1 MVKESKSAYVGDVA
15 ELFAGVGGFR
25 LGLEK
30 AGWRTVYSNQWEPST
45 KRQHASEVYVH
56 NFGSEGHSNDDVS
69 TVAKIPKKFDLL
81 VGGFPCQDYSVAKSK
96 SSASGLEGKKGVLWW
111 EILRLVKQHKPKFLF
126 LENVDRLLKSPAQ
139 QRGRDFAVMLSSLGA
154 EGYSVEWRVVNAAD
168 YGFPQRRRR
177 VFIVAYKTKEKLTA
191 DTLLKTGV
199 LASSL
204 PVTEGKTR
212 SVGEISSD
220 LLEVSSLFGKDLKL
234 SPFLNSGFFQK
245 GKFESMEVISS
256 YSGASKTLGD
266 VLLPLNKVP
275 DSFHI
280 SPSSLKKWKY
290 FKGAKSEERVHS
302 SGYKWNYTEG
312 SMVFPDPID
321 RPSRTLLTG
330 EGGSSPSRFKH
341 VVTQDGVNRRL
352 HPIEMER
359 LNGFPDDWTRFSG
372 EEEVSDV
379 KRAFFMGNALV
390 VGLIE
395 LVGKE
400 LAKRMS

>member
-1 MVKESKSAYVGDVA
+1 
-15 ELFAGVGGFR
+15 
-25 LGLEK
+25 
-30 AGWRTVYSNQWEPST
+30 
-45 KRQHASEVYVH
+45 
-56 NFGSEGHSNDDVS
+56 
-69 TVAKIPKKFDLL
+69 
-81 VGGFPCQDYSVAKSK
+81 
-96 SSASGLEGKKGVLWW
+96 
-111 EILRLVKQHKPKFLF
+111 
-126 LENVDRLLKSPAQ
+126 
-139 QRGRDFAVMLSSLGA
+139 
-154 EGYSVEWRVVNAAD
+154 VNAAD

-177 VFIVAYKTKEKLTA
+177 VFIVAYKTKEKLTSE
-191 DTLLKTGV
+191 TLLKTGV

-212 SVGEISSD
+212 NVGEISPD
-220 LLEVSSLFGKDLKL
+220 LLEVSSLFGKNLKL

-245 GKFESMEVISS
+245 GKFESMDVISS
-256 YSGASKTLGD
+256 YSGPAKTLGN
-266 VLLPLNKVP
+266 VLLPLNQVP

-280 SPSSLKKWKY
+280 SSSSLKKWKY

-372 EEEVSDV
+372 AEEVSDV

-400 LAKRMS
+400 LAKRMP

>member
-1 MVKESKSAYVGDVA
+1 
-15 ELFAGVGGFR
+15 
-25 LGLEK
+25 
-30 AGWRTVYSNQWEPST
+30 
-45 KRQHASEVYVH
+45 VYVH
-56 NFGSEGHSNDDVS
+56 NFGAEGHSNEDVS
-69 TVAKIPKKFDLL
+69 TLEKIPKKFDLL

-111 EILRLVKQHKPKFLF
+111 EILRLVKLHKPKFLF

-177 VFIVAYKTKEKLTA
+177 VFIIAYKTKEKLTA
-191 DTLLKTGV
+191 ETLIKTGV
-199 LASSL
+199 LASAL

-212 SVGEISSD
+212 NTGEISSD
-220 LLEVSSLFGKDLKL
+220 LLEVSSLFGKHLKL

-245 GKFESMEVISS
+245 GKFESIEVISS

-266 VLLPLNKVP
+266 ILLPLSQVP
-275 DSFHI
+275 EAFHI
-280 SPSSLKKWKY
+280 ATSSLEKWKY
-290 FKGAKSEERVHS
+290 FKGAKSEQRVHS

-341 VVTQDGVNRRL
+341 VVSQDGVNRRL

-372 EEEVSDV
+372 AEEVSDV